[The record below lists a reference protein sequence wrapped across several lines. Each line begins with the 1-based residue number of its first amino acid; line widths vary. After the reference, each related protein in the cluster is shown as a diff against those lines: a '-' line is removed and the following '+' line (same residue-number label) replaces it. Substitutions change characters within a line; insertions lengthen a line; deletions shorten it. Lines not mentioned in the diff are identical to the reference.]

1 MRNPTLRKCRNRG
14 LTPIRYQLP
23 EAGGYRHGWLT
34 GEETRT
40 KVQVHLVGD
49 EGNRWLSKGELQFIT
64 NLERDHG

>member
-23 EAGGYRHGWLT
+23 DTRGYRHGWLT

-49 EGNRWLSKGELQFIT
+49 ERDRWLPKAELQYVKP
-64 NLERDHG
+64 LEGAS